1 MKINRNYVTESA
13 ECGQKGKR
21 ITIKTQKGGHRFLP
35 GRYRW
40 PPLAHRATTIETT
53 APTPA
58 TPAISCATCRAC
70 CCRLEVLLMG
80 DDDVPRRFTVEDAW
94 GGEVMRRLDDG
105 WCAALD
111 RDTMLC
117 TIYER
122 RPNVCRDYAVGD
134 SDCLVE
140 RLQLNVIQLPAR
152 P

>member
-1 MKINRNYVTESA
+1 
-13 ECGQKGKR
+13 
-21 ITIKTQKGGHRFLP
+21 
-35 GRYRW
+35 
-40 PPLAHRATTIETT
+40 
-53 APTPA
+53 
-58 TPAISCATCRAC
+58 
-70 CCRLEVLLMG
+70 MG